1 MLRRPPISTRTDT
14 LLPYTTPF
22 RSVVAD
28 FRYLIKTRAC
38 LPGLAPELFV
48 FELGEFRINVA
59 ADADTVRH
67 RLPARWPAVA
77 AARRV
82 LRGCVLCQIVHC
94 PSSISGS
101 DAGKLSSASPDVTG
115 PRRPVIAIDR
125 KSTRLNS
132 SH

>member
-1 MLRRPPISTRTDT
+1 MRADVVVCLVLDGISTFDNDRLFPDV
-14 LLPYTTPF
+14 LDRL
-22 RSVVAD
+22 VAD

-82 LRGCVLCQIVHC
+82 LRGCVLCQKIGRAHV
-94 PSSISGS
+94 
-101 DAGKLSSASPDVTG
+101 
-115 PRRPVIAIDR
+115 
-125 KSTRLNS
+125 
-132 SH
+132 

>member
-1 MLRRPPISTRTDT
+1 MRISDWSSDVCSSD
-14 LLPYTTPF
+14 L
-22 RSVVAD
+22 

-115 PRRPVIAIDR
+115 RSEERSVG
-125 KSTRLNS
+125 KECVSTCRS
-132 SH
+132 RW